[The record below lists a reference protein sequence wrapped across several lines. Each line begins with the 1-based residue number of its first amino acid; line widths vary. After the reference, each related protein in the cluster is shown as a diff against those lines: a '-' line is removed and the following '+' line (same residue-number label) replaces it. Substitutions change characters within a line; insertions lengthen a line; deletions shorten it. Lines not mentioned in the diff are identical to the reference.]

1 MLIFFVTVLRAL
13 AACIITNAHYTGVY
27 PTDLIAND
35 GLLGDVMFFAVS
47 GFCFAKVKEPFPKW
61 YFKRLVRILPV
72 VWLITAIYGIVGLF
86 EIEFTFK
93 GVLSAFIYPTRYHFI
108 SSILIL
114 YIPFYLV
121 MRYEKLKKHLPQISM
136 AIALV
141 WFIGYIFFYD
151 RSYYHIDTVREPM
164 IRFLFLFAMF
174 LGAYFRI
181 EKDRFLNKKC
191 IGVWI
196 ALPFLS
202 AIYFASKMA
211 FVKIEA
217 ISQFQILNQVVLLLL
232 LAALFRC
239 FASVDARLEN
249 LPKPIKT
256 VITFI
261 STITL
266 EIYLVQISLIQKL
279 NFLPFPA
286 NWALITAAIILFA
299 FLLNKL
305 TNPVYTAFKK
315 AIDKPKK

>member
-1 MLIFFVTVLRAL
+1 
-13 AACIITNAHYTGVY
+13 
-27 PTDLIAND
+27 
-35 GLLGDVMFFAVS
+35 
-47 GFCFAKVKEPFPKW
+47 
-61 YFKRLVRILPV
+61 
-72 VWLITAIYGIVGLF
+72 
-86 EIEFTFK
+86 
-93 GVLSAFIYPTRYHFI
+93 
-108 SSILIL
+108 
-114 YIPFYLV
+114 
-121 MRYEKLKKHLPQISM
+121 
-136 AIALV
+136 
-141 WFIGYIFFYD
+141 
-151 RSYYHIDTVREPM
+151 M

>member
-1 MLIFFVTVLRAL
+1 MIFFVTVLRAL

-27 PTDLIAND
+27 PTDLIANG

-61 YFKRLVRILPV
+61 YVKRLVRILPV

-121 MRYEKLKKHLPQISM
+121 MRYEKLKMHLPQISM
-136 AIALV
+136 AIVVV

-181 EKDRFLNKKC
+181 EKDRFLNKN
-191 IGVWI
+191 V
-196 ALPFLS
+196 
-202 AIYFASKMA
+202 
-211 FVKIEA
+211 
-217 ISQFQILNQVVLLLL
+217 
-232 LAALFRC
+232 
-239 FASVDARLEN
+239 
-249 LPKPIKT
+249 
-256 VITFI
+256 
-261 STITL
+261 
-266 EIYLVQISLIQKL
+266 
-279 NFLPFPA
+279 
-286 NWALITAAIILFA
+286 
-299 FLLNKL
+299 
-305 TNPVYTAFKK
+305 
-315 AIDKPKK
+315 

>member
-1 MLIFFVTVLRAL
+1 MIFFVTVLRAL

-27 PTDLIAND
+27 PTDLIANG

-93 GVLSAFIYPTRYHFI
+93 
-108 SSILIL
+108 
-114 YIPFYLV
+114 
-121 MRYEKLKKHLPQISM
+121 
-136 AIALV
+136 
-141 WFIGYIFFYD
+141 
-151 RSYYHIDTVREPM
+151 
-164 IRFLFLFAMF
+164 
-174 LGAYFRI
+174 
-181 EKDRFLNKKC
+181 
-191 IGVWI
+191 
-196 ALPFLS
+196 
-202 AIYFASKMA
+202 
-211 FVKIEA
+211 
-217 ISQFQILNQVVLLLL
+217 VVLLLL